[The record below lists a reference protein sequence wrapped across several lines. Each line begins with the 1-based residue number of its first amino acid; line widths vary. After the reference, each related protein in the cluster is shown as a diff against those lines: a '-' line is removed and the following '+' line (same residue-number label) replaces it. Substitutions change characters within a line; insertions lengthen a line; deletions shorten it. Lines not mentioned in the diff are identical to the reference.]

1 MHSLWNEMQRKL
13 LKKIVFSDI
22 IISTHNNCYRQGG
35 SYLLRI
41 AICDDMPDFLARAGS
56 LVSSWKEDI
65 EDVIVELFS
74 DGDSLIDAHVKNPF
88 DIIILDIVMPLT
100 NGIYTAAQIR
110 KNDKSVKLVFL
121 TSSPEFA
128 IESYSVHANGYLLKP
143 IDKERLCACL
153 DDLYED
159 ISEVTKYILIKDA
172 PSVHRIELR
181 SIEYAEAQGKHVVF
195 TLSSG
200 KQIKSSEPFYAYNDK
215 LTPQDGFL
223 KCHRSYIVNI
233 FRISKYT
240 PKEITMRS
248 GYRIPISRTVHKD
261 FEAAYFELTFG
272 KVGDI

>member
-1 MHSLWNEMQRKL
+1 M
-13 LKKIVFSDI
+13 
-22 IISTHNNCYRQGG
+22 
-35 SYLLRI
+35 
-41 AICDDMPDFLARAGS
+41 ADFLARADS
-56 LVSSWKEDI
+56 LVSAWKKDS

-74 DGDSLIDAHVKNPF
+74 DGDSLIDAHIKNPF
-88 DIIILDIVMPLT
+88 DIILLDIVMPLM
-100 NGIYTAAQIR
+100 NGIDTAAQIR
-110 KNDKSVKLVFL
+110 KNDKSVTLVFL

-143 IDKERLCACL
+143 IDKEKLYACL
-153 DDLYED
+153 DEMYTDIRED
-159 ISEVTKYILIKDA
+159 TKHILIKDA
-172 PSVHRIELR
+172 NSIHRIELR

-195 TLSSG
+195 TLSNG
-200 KQIKSSEPFYAYNDK
+200 ERIKSSEPFYAYADK
-215 LTPQDGFL
+215 LTLQDGFL

-248 GYRIPISRTVHKD
+248 GYRIPISRTAHKD

>member
-1 MHSLWNEMQRKL
+1 
-13 LKKIVFSDI
+13 
-22 IISTHNNCYRQGG
+22 
-35 SYLLRI
+35 
-41 AICDDMPDFLARAGS
+41 MPDFLAQVKS
-56 LVSSWKEDI
+56 LVSVWKKGSD
-65 EDVIVELFS
+65 DVSIELFGE
-74 DGDSLIDAHVKNPF
+74 GDSLVDAHVKNPF
-88 DIIILDIVMPLT
+88 DIILLDIVMPLM
-100 NGIYTAAQIR
+100 NGIDTAAQIR

-143 IDKERLCACL
+143 IDKERLYACL
-153 DDLYED
+153 DELYTS
-159 ISEVTKYILIKDA
+159 ISECTKYILIKDVT
-172 PSVHRIELR
+172 SVHRIELR
-181 SIEYAEAQGKHVVF
+181 SIEYIEAQGKHVVF
-195 TLSSG
+195 TLSNG
-200 KQIKSSEPFYAYNDK
+200 EQIKSSEPFYAYNDK
-215 LTPQDGFL
+215 LTVSDGFF